1 MLRKGAEE
9 NSTCVKN
16 RLPMGCREGL
26 RQHISNPQW
35 RGGGQGDKEWQVL
48 SSGLYVDLPCMERC
62 WELSGIV
69 ALTKNYL

>member
-26 RQHISNPQW
+26 RQHIFNPQW

-48 SSGLYVDLPCMERC
+48 SGLYVDLPCMEGC
-62 WELSGIV
+62 GELTVIV